1 MQTAVLTNLDP
12 PAGFT
17 VKPAPKPEDIV
28 TNLIATTPDLASLA
42 ISDKEFV
49 LQYGRQADADKVFD
63 TIKGKSVELPGV
75 VIAATADS
83 LQLAVSDDAVQG
95 KTADFTFTMKEP
107 LKTVPNVGDKITLVG
122 TYASYTQTPLM
133 ISMSDGAIVPK
144 KAAPVH
150 HPVHHTSH

>member
-1 MQTAVLTNLDP
+1 
-12 PAGFT
+12 
-17 VKPAPKPEDIV
+17 
-28 TNLIATTPDLASLA
+28 
-42 ISDKEFV
+42 
-49 LQYGRQADADKVFD
+49 
-63 TIKGKSVELPGV
+63 
-75 VIAATADS
+75 
-83 LQLAVSDDAVQG
+83 VSDDAVQG